1 MIVVAWDAI
10 RAGLAT
16 QQTQYRGALV
26 HAPSLSARTC
36 PHALVVHTR
45 PRAHPS
51 TCTPAHHTHTTH
63 QHHHTKHAIMQT
75 HQHQLAHTHTIKPA
89 LAHVPTHAHTVTPTA
104 TAKEDVHAGPRL
116 VHGVGLQASLHAV
129 RRFRRRPSRG
139 ATDCERSA
147 ARRLVVASRTA
158 RGRMRTTIDPNNNNN
173 NNCGVARA
181 PKAESPVV
189 VVGRRRRVTRPAWW
203 RPRVAA
209 TVGSS
214 CKRDN
219 TQKPSLS
226 SAWRRQGKVLPRVD

>member
-1 MIVVAWDAI
+1 MRLGRAWQPNKRNTVAHLSTRQACP
-10 RAGLAT
+10 R
-16 QQTQYRGALV
+16 ALV
-26 HAPSLSARTC
+26 HTHSS
-36 PHALVVHTR
+36 
-45 PRAHPS
+45 
-51 TCTPAHHTHTTH
+51 CTPAHAHTHPRARLPTTPT
-63 QHHHTKHAIMQT
+63 QHTNTITQNTPSCKHTNT
-75 HQHQLAHTHTIKPA
+75 SLHTHTIKPA

-104 TAKEDVHAGPRL
+104 TLAKEDVHAGPRL

-158 RGRMRTTIDPNNNNN
+158 RGRLRTTIDPNNNNN

-226 SAWRRQGKVLPRVD
+226 SAWRSQGKVLPWVD